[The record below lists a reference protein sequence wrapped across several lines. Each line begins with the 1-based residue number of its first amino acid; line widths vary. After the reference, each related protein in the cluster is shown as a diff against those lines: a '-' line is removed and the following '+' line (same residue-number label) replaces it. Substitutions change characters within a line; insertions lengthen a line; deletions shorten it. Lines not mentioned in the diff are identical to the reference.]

1 MLKYSR
7 CSPSGLKGIRIRK
20 LEFKGG
26 NSKSKA
32 SANTDIQLWKM
43 GGGNILTLIENIW
56 FKNQAH
62 SIRFKAHFLA
72 SPTLSPRQMKICLM
86 N

>member
-1 MLKYSR
+1 MGMLKYSR

-43 GGGNILTLIENIW
+43 GGGAT
-56 FKNQAH
+56 F
-62 SIRFKAHFLA
+62 
-72 SPTLSPRQMKICLM
+72 
-86 N
+86 